1 MTLLIAAFIGA
12 LAIGFYFLRLMGD
25 GRRLEERQRLPGLT
39 ASPDAPLWTARFF
52 SEVEAGD
59 PSEGPCLGRDESG
72 LSSRA

>member
-12 LAIGFYFLRLMGD
+12 LAIGLYFLRLMGD
-25 GRRLEERQRLPGLT
+25 GRRLEERQRLPDFS
-39 ASPDAPLWTARFF
+39 ASPGAPLWTARFF

-59 PSEGPCLGRDESG
+59 RSECPCLGRDETG